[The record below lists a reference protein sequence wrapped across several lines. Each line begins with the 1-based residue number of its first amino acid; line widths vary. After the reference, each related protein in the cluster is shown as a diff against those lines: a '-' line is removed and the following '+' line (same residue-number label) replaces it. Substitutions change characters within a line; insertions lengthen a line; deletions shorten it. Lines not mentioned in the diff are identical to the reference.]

1 MKTSNLIITF
11 GLCSLIFSPA
21 SIFGMETRKRR
32 NKKERNYADV
42 TKKGIRVTQ
51 KNHTIEI
58 DSEPKYQLG
67 TDEESTTIDT
77 VIITPF
83 STNDSSNVEEGP
95 SYMNRVLTWC
105 KDACWNEKVNILAE
119 LTNDTFDSNNTSN
132 LRRLEKALEQC
143 CKEDDPITLIN
154 IISLCNSKE
163 IDIDN
168 RVLMTRI
175 HKFLL
180 SQKTQKEKELAK
192 VVNKHHNDIAQQLN
206 EKLKQLKEVVGPR
219 AKEIEDLKSQLTNSS
234 DNYIKKCIEYI
245 KKIKAGQIVAHCVN
259 TSFTVNDYCSD
270 EEVIPD
276 DYTEEYILQKPTVKK
291 FDQRLQLRKDTS
303 EMLYH
308 LTQVKELL
316 HNIRGI
322 KAITEQ

>member
-180 SQKTQKEKELAK
+180 SQKTQKEKEL
-192 VVNKHHNDIAQQLN
+192 
-206 EKLKQLKEVVGPR
+206 
-219 AKEIEDLKSQLTNSS
+219 EDLKSQLTNSS